1 METGGWV
8 LYNSRS
14 LPEGVT
20 APAGVEVLCIPF
32 TELADTLGEPKA
44 GNIVMLGALLEA
56 AGQLPAAAIDRAL
69 EMHVK
74 SARWL
79 ELDRRALELGREA
92 ARKELAHA
100 YV

>member
-1 METGGWV
+1 
-8 LYNSRS
+8 
-14 LPEGVT
+14 
-20 APAGVEVLCIPF
+20 
-32 TELADTLGEPKA
+32 
-44 GNIVMLGALLEA
+44 MLGALLEA

-92 ARKELAHA
+92 ARKELVHAH
-100 YV
+100 V

>member
-1 METGGWV
+1 
-8 LYNSRS
+8 
-14 LPEGVT
+14 
-20 APAGVEVLCIPF
+20 
-32 TELADTLGEPKA
+32 
-44 GNIVMLGALLEA
+44 
-56 AGQLPAAAIDRAL
+56 
-69 EMHVK
+69 MHVK